1 MLVLKQAGSNGCISA
16 GADIKEL
23 EKLTFVDAY
32 MGNFLQSL
40 ADGISAARKPVI
52 AAVNGYAVS
61 LKDPVGEIIGN
72 DIKPFSLEVDVNW
85 L

>member
-1 MLVLKQAGSNGCISA
+1 MRVSPLKQASSNACIPA

-40 ADGISAARKPVI
+40 ADGIAAARKPVI

-61 LKDPVGEIIGN
+61 FKHLSDRNNEK
-72 DIKPFSLEVDVNW
+72 
-85 L
+85 

>member
-1 MLVLKQAGSNGCISA
+1 MLA

-23 EKLTFVDAY
+23 EKLTFVNAF

-40 ADGISAARKPVI
+40 ADGIAAARKPII

-61 LKDPVGEIIGN
+61 SVVLVYILLFKSSTLAWRRV
-72 DIKPFSLEVDVNW
+72 
-85 L
+85 